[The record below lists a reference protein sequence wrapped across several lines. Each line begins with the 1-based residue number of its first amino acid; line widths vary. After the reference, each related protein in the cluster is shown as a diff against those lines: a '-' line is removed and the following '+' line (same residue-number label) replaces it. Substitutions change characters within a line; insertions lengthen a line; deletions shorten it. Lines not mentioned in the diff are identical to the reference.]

1 MARRH
6 AIRTPTIRTAALALS
21 LLTMPLVAGCD
32 DQQSAEK
39 TGQEIGRTVDQTA
52 DRAGEAAKDA
62 TAKAGQMLQNAGEAI
77 QQKARDAKQDIKE
90 AEKP

>member
-6 AIRTPTIRTAALALS
+6 VIRNAAFALS
-21 LLTMPLVAGCD
+21 LLAVPLVAGCD

-62 TAKAGQMLQNAGEAI
+62 TAKAGRMLQDAGEAI
-77 QQKARDAKQDIKE
+77 QQKARDGKQDIKE